1 MSLISAVKPPRDDV
15 AVLYTNPAVAR
26 DTPRAKQTVIVHRLQ
41 LPVCCCSIEYKSLG
55 THNPTV
61 IVHQLL
67 PVCCCSI
74 EYKSLGKEPS
84 QARHVASAA
93 GSSGDSSSS
102 QDEQPHI
109 DTASPEDKAALDQS
123 HEQEGDNDQP
133 SLAFFPANHTGY
145 IAKVRLPGGHV

>member
-1 MSLISAVKPPRDDV
+1 MLLQHSAVKPPRHDV
-15 AVLYTNPAVAR
+15 AVLFTGLAVAR
-26 DTPRAKQTVIVHRLQ
+26 DIRRARQTVI
-41 LPVCCCSIEYKSLG
+41 
-55 THNPTV
+55 
-61 IVHQLL
+61 

-84 QARHVASAA
+84 QGRQVASAA